1 MGSKKNFIEKKIC
14 KVIELGK
21 LYTSMIFFPKN
32 LNSFIGEY
40 AKNRAKRVN
49 KILSFPA
56 APSLNTGGR
65 CISNYW
71 QKRVICVPGYLLSY
85 YLLFFAFI
93 NCWMARDGTCCFTL
107 HVDAYAA

>member
-40 AKNRAKRVN
+40 AKNRAKSSL

-56 APSLNTGGR
+56 APSLKKT
-65 CISNYW
+65 
-71 QKRVICVPGYLLSY
+71 
-85 YLLFFAFI
+85 
-93 NCWMARDGTCCFTL
+93 
-107 HVDAYAA
+107 AASWEGEDFVGFQSAHGAID

>member
-40 AKNRAKRVN
+40 AKNRAKSSF
-49 KILSFPA
+49 KILPFLA
-56 APSLNTGGR
+56 AASLNVV
-65 CISNYW
+65 CIPRT
-71 QKRVICVPGYLLSY
+71 RVTIMHHITYFQVVH
-85 YLLFFAFI
+85 
-93 NCWMARDGTCCFTL
+93 DGTEVPVFGIS
-107 HVDAYAA
+107 